1 MGKDEKT
8 VLFVVGRDSV
18 VEARRML
25 GYCQKADIFLVGRG
39 LLLPTAM
46 FPKRKVYA
54 LREEAESMG
63 VGNKAGEGL
72 LLAEAADMVDILLAH
87 KIYNF
92 S

>member
-72 LLAEAADMVDILLAH
+72 LLVEAADMVDILLAH